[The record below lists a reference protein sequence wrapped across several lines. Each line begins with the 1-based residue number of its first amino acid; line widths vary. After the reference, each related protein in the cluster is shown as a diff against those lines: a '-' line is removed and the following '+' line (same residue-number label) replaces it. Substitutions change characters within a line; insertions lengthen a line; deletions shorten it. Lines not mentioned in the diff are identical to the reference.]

1 MAVLSRFGEPLPPR
15 DETLM
20 IEVAAGSAAIAPVV
34 RALDEAGITV
44 ESLDVVE
51 PTLDDVFVAK
61 TGQHL
66 EGDETSEPGTGE
78 AEAVPG

>member
-1 MAVLSRFGEPLPPR
+1 MV
-15 DETLM
+15 
-20 IEVAAGSAAIAPVV
+20 EVAEGAAAIAPVV
-34 RALDEAGITV
+34 RALDEAGVLI

-66 EGDETSEPGTGE
+66 EGAEGAASGPE
-78 AEAVPG
+78 AEPA